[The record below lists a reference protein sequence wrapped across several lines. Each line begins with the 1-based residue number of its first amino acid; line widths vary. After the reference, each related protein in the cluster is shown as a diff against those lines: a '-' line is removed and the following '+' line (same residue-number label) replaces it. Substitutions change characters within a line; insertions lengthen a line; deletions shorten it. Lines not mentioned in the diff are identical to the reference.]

1 MKKLNKKGF
10 TLVELLAVI
19 VVLAVI
25 MVLTLP
31 TIMKSMNSA
40 RQSTFLL
47 YASRM
52 LDTAADKY
60 QSDALLNGGKSCY
73 TIEQL
78 NDGNTTKYHGIV
90 RIEDNGNVMKVQM
103 YDDNYQ
109 IGFKA
114 KTTKNDSGVEVDVLG
129 DKAGGVTY
137 KDIEAVKSKIS
148 SDNPLQT
155 APKTDEEKNKKVD
168 KMTED
173 GCVKVEGS
181 SECVKVKFYPTSCS
195 DIQ

>member
-1 MKKLNKKGF
+1 MKKLNRKGF

-19 VVLAVI
+19 VVLAII

-31 TIMKSMNSA
+31 TIMNSMNSA

-73 TIEQL
+73 EIKTL
-78 NDGNTTKYHGIV
+78 NNETTSKYTGRVLIS
-90 RIEDNGNVMKVQM
+90 DNGNTMKIQM

-109 IGFKA
+109 IGFKVA
-114 KTTKNDSGVEVDVLG
+114 NNGEGTDILG

-137 KDIEAVKSKIS
+137 KDIEDIKKKITSTNSLQSK
-148 SDNPLQT
+148 PT
-155 APKTDEEKNKKVD
+155 TDELTADAAKSADERVYVVTCP
-168 KMTED
+168 TE
-173 GCVKVEGS
+173 
-181 SECVKVKFYPTSCS
+181 
-195 DIQ
+195 

>member
-19 VVLAVI
+19 VVLAII

-31 TIMKSMNSA
+31 TIMNSLSSA

-73 TIEQL
+73 TISEL
-78 NDGNTTKYHGIV
+78 NGENTSSYKGRVLISTDGTTYTI
-90 RIEDNGNVMKVQM
+90 QM
-103 YDDNYQ
+103 YDANYQ
-109 IGFKA
+109 IGITA
-114 KTTKNDSGVEVDVLG
+114 SDTLG
-129 DKAGGVTY
+129 DKAGGVGY
-137 KDIEAVKSKIS
+137 KDIDAIKGKLSSSVKLQEVPATLTEAFT
-148 SDNPLQT
+148 T
-155 APKTDEEKNKKVD
+155 ANA
-168 KMTED
+168 
-173 GCVKVEGS
+173 
-181 SECVKVKFYPTSCS
+181 CS
-195 DIQ
+195 

>member
-19 VVLAVI
+19 VVLAII

-31 TIMKSMNSA
+31 TIMNSMNSA

-60 QSDALLNGGKSCY
+60 QSDALLNGGESCY
-73 TIEQL
+73 EIKTL
-78 NDGNTTKYHGIV
+78 NNETTSKYTGRVLISNNGNTMI
-90 RIEDNGNVMKVQM
+90 IQM

-109 IGFKA
+109 IGFKVA
-114 KTTKNDSGVEVDVLG
+114 TNSEGTDILG

-137 KDIEAVKSKIS
+137 KDIEDIKKKIT
-148 SDNPLQT
+148 SDNPLQAKPT
-155 APKTDEEKNKKVD
+155 AKELADDAKLDAD
-168 KMTED
+168 KRVYVVT
-173 GCVKVEGS
+173 C
-181 SECVKVKFYPTSCS
+181 PTA
-195 DIQ
+195 

>member
-19 VVLAVI
+19 VVLAII

-31 TIMKSMNSA
+31 TIMNSMNSA

-60 QSDALLNGGKSCY
+60 QSDALLNGGESCY

-78 NDGNTTKYHGIV
+78 NNGNTTKYHGIV
-90 RIEDNGNVMKVQM
+90 RIEDNGNTMKIQM

-109 IGFKA
+109 IGFKVA
-114 KTTKNDSGVEVDVLG
+114 TNSEGTDILG

-155 APKTDEEKNKKVD
+155 APKTTEEKNKTVD
-168 KMTED
+168 KKNAD
-173 GCVKVEGS
+173 GSCVKVEGS
-181 SECVKVKFYPTSCS
+181 SECVQVKLYPTDCS